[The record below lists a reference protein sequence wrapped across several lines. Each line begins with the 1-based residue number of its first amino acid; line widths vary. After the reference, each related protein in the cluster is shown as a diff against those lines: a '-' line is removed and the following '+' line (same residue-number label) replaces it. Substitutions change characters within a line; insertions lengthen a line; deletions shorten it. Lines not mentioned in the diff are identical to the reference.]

1 MSVYV
6 TKAGYLRYH
15 LVSLS
20 LSGSSRVGRLIMA
33 QAAKHLTPVALELG
47 SKCPC
52 IVDWLDSDR
61 DSQVPHHCLCWFLAS
76 PQDHN
81 HKIISSCVQVAV
93 NRIIGAKWSTCSGQA
108 CIAIDYLLVEEEF
121 APILVRPRSIS
132 SSQPHLQSR

>member
-1 MSVYV
+1 MSV
-6 TKAGYLRYH
+6 YLRYH

-61 DSQVPHHCLCWFLAS
+61 DSQV
-76 PQDHN
+76 
-81 HKIISSCVQVAV
+81 II
-93 NRIIGAKWSTCSGQA
+93 
-108 CIAIDYLLVEEEF
+108 L
-121 APILVRPRSIS
+121 
-132 SSQPHLQSR
+132 